1 MSIFT
6 DLITIWRKE
15 NLLSQAWEESLEMLD
30 LSHNMFVKAVK
41 KSKKQENLS
50 VLKELKNRDKEINK
64 YQREVRRK
72 IVTHFSLQNDIND
85 ISSIMVLMNMVIDIE
100 RIGDYSKNILDLAI
114 YYPEKLNTK
123 HLHPEL
129 HEIEQVVKSRF
140 DKTID
145 AIQTEDIELAN
156 KLLKGFKKQVTTASD
171 RIVNN
176 IISGELNL
184 DTGSEA
190 AAIALYARYLK
201 RIGSHLK
208 NITTTVINPID
219 SIGYQS
225 KRISE

>member
-6 DLITIWRKE
+6 EILSVWRKE
-15 NLLSQAWEESLEMLD
+15 DLLSEAWEKSLEMLD

-41 KSKKQENLS
+41 KSKKQESLS
-50 VLKELKNRDKEINK
+50 VLKQLKNRDKEINK

-72 IVTHFSLQNDIND
+72 IITHFSLQNNIND
-85 ISSIMVLMNMVIDIE
+85 ISSIMVLMNMVVDIE

-114 YYPEKLNTK
+114 YYPERLNTK
-123 HLHPEL
+123 ILHPEL

-140 DKTID
+140 DKTVD
-145 AIQTEDIELAN
+145 AIKTEDVELAST
-156 KLLKGFKKQVTTASD
+156 LIKGFKKQVTTASD

-184 DTGSEA
+184 ESGSES
-190 AAIALYARYLK
+190 AAIVLYARYLK

-208 NITTTVINPID
+208 NITTTIINPID
-219 SIGYQS
+219 SIGYQL
-225 KRISE
+225 KDIE

>member
-145 AIQTEDIELAN
+145 AIKTEDFELAN

>member
-6 DLITIWRKE
+6 EIISVWRKE
-15 NLLSQAWEESLEMLD
+15 DLLSEAWEKSLEMLD

-41 KSKKQENLS
+41 KSKKQESLF
-50 VLKELKNRDKEINK
+50 VLKQLKNRDKEINK

-72 IVTHFSLQNDIND
+72 IITHFSLQNNIND
-85 ISSIMVLMNMVIDIE
+85 ISSIIVLMNMVVDIE

-114 YYPEKLNTK
+114 YYPERLNTK
-123 HLHPEL
+123 ILHPEL

-140 DKTID
+140 DKTVD
-145 AIQTEDIELAN
+145 AIKTEDVELAS
-156 KLLKGFKKQVTTASD
+156 KLIKGFKKQVTTASD

-184 DTGSEA
+184 ESGSES
-190 AAIALYARYLK
+190 AAIVLYARYLK

-219 SIGYQS
+219 SIGYQL
-225 KRISE
+225 KDMK

>member
-6 DLITIWRKE
+6 EILSVWRKE
-15 NLLSQAWEESLEMLD
+15 DLLSEAWEKSLEMLD

-41 KSKKQENLS
+41 KSKKQESLS
-50 VLKELKNRDKEINK
+50 VLKQLKNRDKEINK

-72 IVTHFSLQNDIND
+72 IITHVSLQNNIND
-85 ISSIMVLMNMVIDIE
+85 ISSIMVLMNMVVDIE

-114 YYPEKLNTK
+114 YYPERLNTK
-123 HLHPEL
+123 ILHPEL

-140 DKTID
+140 DKTVD
-145 AIQTEDIELAN
+145 AIKTEDVELAST
-156 KLLKGFKKQVTTASD
+156 LIKGFKKQVTTASD

-184 DTGSEA
+184 ESGSES
-190 AAIALYARYLK
+190 AAIVLYARYLK

-208 NITTTVINPID
+208 NITTTIINPID
-219 SIGYQS
+219 SIGYQL
-225 KRISE
+225 KDM

>member
-6 DLITIWRKE
+6 EIISVWRKE
-15 NLLSQAWEESLEMLD
+15 DLLSEAWEKSLEMLD

-41 KSKKQENLS
+41 KSKKQESLS
-50 VLKELKNRDKEINK
+50 VLKQLKNRDKEINK

-72 IVTHFSLQNDIND
+72 IITHFSLQNNIND
-85 ISSIMVLMNMVIDIE
+85 ISSIIVLMNMVVDIE

-114 YYPEKLNTK
+114 YYPERLNTK
-123 HLHPEL
+123 ILHPEL

-140 DKTID
+140 DKTVN
-145 AIQTEDIELAN
+145 AIKTEDVELAS
-156 KLLKGFKKQVTTASD
+156 KLIKGFKKQVTTASD

-184 DTGSEA
+184 ESGSES
-190 AAIALYARYLK
+190 AAIVLYARYLK

-219 SIGYQS
+219 SIGYQL
-225 KRISE
+225 KDMK

>member
-6 DLITIWRKE
+6 EIISVWRKE
-15 NLLSQAWEESLEMLD
+15 DLLSEAWEKSLEMLD

-41 KSKKQENLS
+41 KSKKQESLS
-50 VLKELKNRDKEINK
+50 VLKQLKNRDKEINK

-72 IVTHFSLQNDIND
+72 IITHFSLQNNIND
-85 ISSIMVLMNMVIDIE
+85 ISSIIVLMNMVVDIE

-114 YYPEKLNTK
+114 YYPERLNTK
-123 HLHPEL
+123 ILHPEL

-140 DKTID
+140 DKTVD
-145 AIQTEDIELAN
+145 AIKTEDVELAS
-156 KLLKGFKKQVTTASD
+156 KLIKGFKKQVTTASD

-184 DTGSEA
+184 ESGSES
-190 AAIALYARYLK
+190 AAIVLYARYLK

-219 SIGYQS
+219 SIGYQL
-225 KRISE
+225 KDMK

>member
-6 DLITIWRKE
+6 EIISVWRKE
-15 NLLSQAWEESLEMLD
+15 DLLSEAWEKSLEMLD

-41 KSKKQENLS
+41 KSKKQESLS
-50 VLKELKNRDKEINK
+50 VLKQLKNRDKEINK

-72 IVTHFSLQNDIND
+72 IITHVSLQNNIND
-85 ISSIMVLMNMVIDIE
+85 ISSIMVLMNMVVDIE

-114 YYPEKLNTK
+114 YYPERLNTK
-123 HLHPEL
+123 ILHPEL

-140 DKTID
+140 DKTVD
-145 AIQTEDIELAN
+145 AIKTEDVELAS
-156 KLLKGFKKQVTTASD
+156 KLIKGFKKQVTTASD

-184 DTGSEA
+184 ESGSESA
-190 AAIALYARYLK
+190 ATVLYARYLK

-208 NITTTVINPID
+208 NITTTIINPID
-219 SIGYQS
+219 SIGYQL
-225 KRISE
+225 KDMK

>member
-6 DLITIWRKE
+6 EIISVWRKE
-15 NLLSQAWEESLEMLD
+15 DLLSEAWEKSLEMLD

-41 KSKKQENLS
+41 KSKKQESLS
-50 VLKELKNRDKEINK
+50 VLKQLKNRDKEINK

-72 IVTHFSLQNDIND
+72 IITHVSLQNNIND
-85 ISSIMVLMNMVIDIE
+85 ISSIMVLMNMVVDIE

-114 YYPEKLNTK
+114 YYPERLNTK
-123 HLHPEL
+123 ILHPEL

-140 DKTID
+140 DKTVD
-145 AIQTEDIELAN
+145 AIKTEDVELAS
-156 KLLKGFKKQVTTASD
+156 KLIKGFKKQVTTASD

-184 DTGSEA
+184 ESGSESA
-190 AAIALYARYLK
+190 ATVLYARYLK

-219 SIGYQS
+219 SIGYQL
-225 KRISE
+225 KDI

>member
-6 DLITIWRKE
+6 EIISVWRKE
-15 NLLSQAWEESLEMLD
+15 DLLSEAWEKSLEMLD

-41 KSKKQENLS
+41 KSKKQESLS
-50 VLKELKNRDKEINK
+50 VLKQLKNRDKEINK

-72 IVTHFSLQNDIND
+72 IITHVSLQNNIND
-85 ISSIMVLMNMVIDIE
+85 ISSIMVLMNMVVDIE

-114 YYPEKLNTK
+114 YYPERLNTK
-123 HLHPEL
+123 ILHPEL

-140 DKTID
+140 DKTVD
-145 AIQTEDIELAN
+145 AIKTEDVELAS
-156 KLLKGFKKQVTTASD
+156 KLIKGFKKQVTTASD

-184 DTGSEA
+184 ESGSES
-190 AAIALYARYLK
+190 AAIVLYARYLK

-208 NITTTVINPID
+208 NITTTIINPID
-219 SIGYQS
+219 SIGYQL
-225 KRISE
+225 KDME

>member
-6 DLITIWRKE
+6 EIISVWRKE
-15 NLLSQAWEESLEMLD
+15 DLLSEAWEKSLEMLD
-30 LSHNMFVKAVK
+30 LSHNMFVKSVK
-41 KSKKQENLS
+41 KSKKQESLS
-50 VLKELKNRDKEINK
+50 VLKQLKNRDKEINK

-72 IVTHFSLQNDIND
+72 IITHVSLQNNIND
-85 ISSIMVLMNMVIDIE
+85 ISSIMVLMNMVVDIE

-114 YYPEKLNTK
+114 YYPERLNTK
-123 HLHPEL
+123 ILHPEL

-140 DKTID
+140 DKTVD
-145 AIQTEDIELAN
+145 AIKTEDVELAS
-156 KLLKGFKKQVTTASD
+156 KLIKGFKKQVTTASD

-184 DTGSEA
+184 ESGSESA
-190 AAIALYARYLK
+190 ATVLYARYLK

-219 SIGYQS
+219 SIGYQL
-225 KRISE
+225 KDMK

>member
-6 DLITIWRKE
+6 EILSVWRKE
-15 NLLSQAWEESLEMLD
+15 DLLSEAWEKSLEMLD

-41 KSKKQENLS
+41 KSKKQESLS
-50 VLKELKNRDKEINK
+50 VLKQLKNRDKEINK

-72 IVTHFSLQNDIND
+72 IITHFSLQNNIND
-85 ISSIMVLMNMVIDIE
+85 ISSIMVLMNMIVDIE

-114 YYPEKLNTK
+114 YYPERLNTK
-123 HLHPEL
+123 ILHPEL

-140 DKTID
+140 DKTVD
-145 AIQTEDIELAN
+145 AIKTEDVELAS
-156 KLLKGFKKQVTTASD
+156 KLIKGFKKQVTTASD

-184 DTGSEA
+184 ESGSES
-190 AAIALYARYLK
+190 AAIVLYARYLK

-208 NITTTVINPID
+208 NITTTIINPID
-219 SIGYQS
+219 SIGYQL
-225 KRISE
+225 KDI

>member
-6 DLITIWRKE
+6 EILSVWRKE
-15 NLLSQAWEESLEMLD
+15 DLLSEAWEKSLEMLD

-41 KSKKQENLS
+41 KSKKQESLS
-50 VLKELKNRDKEINK
+50 VLKQLKNRDKEINK

-72 IVTHFSLQNDIND
+72 IITHFSLQNNIND
-85 ISSIMVLMNMVIDIE
+85 ISSIMVLMNMVVDIE

-114 YYPEKLNTK
+114 YYPERLNTK
-123 HLHPEL
+123 ILHPEL

-140 DKTID
+140 DKTVD
-145 AIQTEDIELAN
+145 AIKTEDVELAST
-156 KLLKGFKKQVTTASD
+156 LIKGFKKQVTTASD

-184 DTGSEA
+184 ESGSES
-190 AAIALYARYLK
+190 AAIVLYARYLK

-219 SIGYQS
+219 SIGYQL
-225 KRISE
+225 KDIE

>member
-6 DLITIWRKE
+6 EIISVWRKE
-15 NLLSQAWEESLEMLD
+15 DLLSEAWEKSLEMLD

-41 KSKKQENLS
+41 KSKKQESLS
-50 VLKELKNRDKEINK
+50 VLKQLKNRDKEINK

-72 IVTHFSLQNDIND
+72 IITHFSLQNNIND
-85 ISSIMVLMNMVIDIE
+85 ISSIMVLMNMVVDIE

-114 YYPEKLNTK
+114 YYPERLNTK
-123 HLHPEL
+123 ILHPEL

-140 DKTID
+140 DKTVD
-145 AIQTEDIELAN
+145 AIKTEDVELAS
-156 KLLKGFKKQVTTASD
+156 KLIKGFKKQVTTASD

-184 DTGSEA
+184 ESGSES
-190 AAIALYARYLK
+190 AAIVLYARYLK

-219 SIGYQS
+219 SIGYQL
-225 KRISE
+225 KDMK

>member
-6 DLITIWRKE
+6 EIISVWRKE
-15 NLLSQAWEESLEMLD
+15 DLLSEAWEKSLEMLD

-41 KSKKQENLS
+41 KSKKQESLS
-50 VLKELKNRDKEINK
+50 VLKQLKNRDKEINK

-72 IVTHFSLQNDIND
+72 IITHVSLQNNIND
-85 ISSIMVLMNMVIDIE
+85 ISSIMVLMNMVVDIE

-114 YYPEKLNTK
+114 YYPERLNTK
-123 HLHPEL
+123 ILHPEL

-140 DKTID
+140 DKTVD
-145 AIQTEDIELAN
+145 AIKMEDVELAS
-156 KLLKGFKKQVTTASD
+156 KLIKGFKKQVTTASD

-184 DTGSEA
+184 ESGSESA
-190 AAIALYARYLK
+190 ATVLYARYLK

-219 SIGYQS
+219 SIGYHL
-225 KRISE
+225 KDMK

>member
-6 DLITIWRKE
+6 EILSVWRKE
-15 NLLSQAWEESLEMLD
+15 DLLSEAWEKSLEMLD

-41 KSKKQENLS
+41 KSKKQESLS
-50 VLKELKNRDKEINK
+50 VLKQLKNRDKEINK

-72 IVTHFSLQNDIND
+72 IITHVSLQNNIND
-85 ISSIMVLMNMVIDIE
+85 ISSIMVLMNMIVDIE

-114 YYPEKLNTK
+114 YYPERLNTK
-123 HLHPEL
+123 ILHPEL

-140 DKTID
+140 DKTVD
-145 AIQTEDIELAN
+145 AIKTEDVELAST
-156 KLLKGFKKQVTTASD
+156 LIKGFKKQVTTASD

-184 DTGSEA
+184 ESGSES
-190 AAIALYARYLK
+190 AAIVLYARYLK

-208 NITTTVINPID
+208 NITTTIINPID
-219 SIGYQS
+219 SIGYQL
-225 KRISE
+225 KDME

>member
-1 MSIFT
+1 MPIFT
-6 DLITIWRKE
+6 DLLSVWRKE
-15 NLLSQAWEESLEMLD
+15 DLLSQSWDESIQMLD
-30 LSHNMFVKAVK
+30 LSHIMFNKAVK

-50 VLKELKNRDKEINK
+50 VLKQLKNRDKKINSFHRK
-64 YQREVRRK
+64 VRRK
-72 IVTHFSLQNDIND
+72 IITHYSLEQNTKDLT
-85 ISSIMVLMNMVIDIE
+85 SLMVLVNMIVDIE

-145 AIQTEDIELAN
+145 AIKTEDIELAN

-225 KRISE
+225 KGISE

>member
-6 DLITIWRKE
+6 EIISVWRKE
-15 NLLSQAWEESLEMLD
+15 DLLSEAWEKSLEMLD

-41 KSKKQENLS
+41 KSKKQESLS
-50 VLKELKNRDKEINK
+50 VLKQLKNRDKEINK

-72 IVTHFSLQNDIND
+72 IITHVSLQNNIND
-85 ISSIMVLMNMVIDIE
+85 ISSIMVLMNMVVDIE

-114 YYPEKLNTK
+114 YYPERLNTK
-123 HLHPEL
+123 ILHPEL

-140 DKTID
+140 DKTVD
-145 AIQTEDIELAN
+145 AIKTEDVELAS
-156 KLLKGFKKQVTTASD
+156 KLIKGFKRQVTTASD

-184 DTGSEA
+184 ESGSESA
-190 AAIALYARYLK
+190 ATVLYARYLK

-219 SIGYQS
+219 SIGYQL
-225 KRISE
+225 KDMK